1 MAQNVVL
8 AKVEMAFVPAEVV
21 TTVHVNSADFF
32 SCSGL
37 GMEVMKMML
46 I

>member
-21 TTVHVNSADFF
+21 TTVHVNRADFF
-32 SCSGL
+32 FPVQVQ
-37 GMEVMKMML
+37 EWK
-46 I
+46 